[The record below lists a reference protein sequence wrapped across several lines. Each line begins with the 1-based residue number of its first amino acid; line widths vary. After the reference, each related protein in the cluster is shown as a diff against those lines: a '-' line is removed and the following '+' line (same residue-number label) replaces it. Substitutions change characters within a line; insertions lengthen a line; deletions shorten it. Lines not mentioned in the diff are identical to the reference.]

1 MTQKTKNIIG
11 WILTA
16 LVSLVFIAS
25 ASMKLMGGEE
35 LAKNAATMGLTA
47 DSIKI
52 IGVLELLCIVVFI
65 IPRTGVL
72 GILLVAAYL
81 GGAIVTHLE
90 HNQPIIMPLIVQ
102 AIAWTAALIRFPE
115 LGRRLAGK
123 TAV

>member
-11 WILTA
+11 WILTG
-16 LVSLVFIAS
+16 LVALVFIAS

-47 DSIKI
+47 GSIKI
-52 IGVLELLCIVVFI
+52 IGILELICIVVFI
-65 IPRTGVL
+65 VPRTGVL

-90 HNQPIIMPLIVQ
+90 HSQPFIMPVIVQ
-102 AIAWTAALIRFPE
+102 AIAWSAALIRFPE

-123 TAV
+123 ATV